1 MTRILIV
8 DDEPA
13 LLSML
18 KVNLEIDGYDTFLA
32 SDGQTALKRIQS
44 EEPDIVLLDIMM
56 PVLDGW
62 GVLEKLQ
69 SMPLKKQPK
78 VIIMT
83 AKGDR
88 DIAKGLE
95 LGASA
100 YVSKPFDDE
109 RLLDTIRDVMS
120 LSHKEL
126 AARRRAQLENLG

>member
-1 MTRILIV
+1 MIRILVV

-13 LLSML
+13 LLQML
-18 KVNLEIDGYDTFLA
+18 KINLEIDGFDTFLA
-32 SDGQTALKRIQS
+32 SDGETALKRIQS
-44 EEPDIVLLDIMM
+44 EEPDVVLLDIMM

-62 GVLEKLQ
+62 GVLEKLAE
-69 SMPLKKQPK
+69 MPLRKQPK

-88 DIAKGLE
+88 DLAKGLE

-100 YVSKPFDDE
+100 YVSKPFDDVV
-109 RLLDTIRDVMS
+109 LLDTIREVMA